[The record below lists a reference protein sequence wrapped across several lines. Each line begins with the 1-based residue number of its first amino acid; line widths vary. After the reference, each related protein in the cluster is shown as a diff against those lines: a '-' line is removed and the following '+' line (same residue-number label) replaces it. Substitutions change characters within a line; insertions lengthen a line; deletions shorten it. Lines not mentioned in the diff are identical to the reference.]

1 MFYYVHTFIMFI
13 NLESIFEYIRQ
24 KLKKLAYFK
33 ISSWDEVFIRLVF
46 FFTFR
51 YEISSLSFW
60 QGWTH
65 PGMNFE
71 RVNSNRHF
79 TIDRDV
85 FIPRRVSPR
94 DEISRVNNLYEALYI
109 LYFWLFFVFCFSLI
123 FLLFI
128 YACKFTPIN

>member
-65 PGMNFE
+65 SGMNLE

-85 FIPRRVSPR
+85 FISRRVSSR
-94 DEISRVNNLYEALYI
+94 DEISRVNNLYKALYI